1 MRQHLSEVGSSGAPV
16 ALTAPMSGRWRARLR
31 PPHGLAAAAAVAVGL
46 IALVL
51 ARDPLRRWVERRSPL
66 PAEKRVA
73 VLPIDLASPDPE
85 DRFRSDGLAETLTA
99 RLAQLEPYHAG
110 LSVVPASDVRQAG
123 VTTVDAARRTF
134 GATLVVAARLARLG
148 NQLRLDA
155 QLVDGTG
162 SRVLRRL
169 PPEDHPLE
177 ALSLQQGVVEAV
189 AGLLELKVAPGE
201 RRVLQQ
207 GNTAVGGAFALYLQA
222 RGHLQR
228 FERAENLENALSLL
242 QKALEQDPGYA
253 LAYAALGE
261 AYWRLYELQKRPELV
276 ALAQENCRKAIGL
289 NDLLAPVHV
298 TLGMIH
304 RGTGKAD
311 EALADLQRALDRD
324 PRSAEALREK
334 GRAHSALG
342 QTKEAE
348 QAFRDALELRPS
360 DWATHNYLGALMLTD
375 GRLEAAEAEFRR
387 VIALTPDNPRGYTNA
402 GAVCFRQGR
411 LEDAEALFRRSAE
424 IRPTASALSN
434 LGTTLYYRGRYGEAA
449 EALEKAAKLNDRQMA
464 VWLNLGRTL
473 YESPARRPDA
483 RAPLERAVALAEE
496 QLRVN
501 PRDAALLADL
511 ADAHVMLGHAGQA
524 SELSAR
530 ALKLAPDDGD
540 VLRTIAEV
548 DEALGRREAAL
559 QKIGRALAAGYPRWQ
574 VERSPSLAALR
585 EDPRFAEVLKGVAP
599 TPVEKEKKPQ

>member
-1 MRQHLSEVGSSGAPV
+1 M
-16 ALTAPMSGRWRARLR
+16 
-31 PPHGLAAAAAVAVGL
+31 
-46 IALVL
+46 
-51 ARDPLRRWVERRSPL
+51 
-66 PAEKRVA
+66 A

-123 VTTVDAARRTF
+123 VTTADAARRTF

-148 NQLRLDA
+148 DRLRLDA
-155 QLVDGTG
+155 RLVDGTG

-177 ALSLQQGVVEAV
+177 ALSLQEGVVEAV
-189 AGLLELKVAPGE
+189 AGLLELPVAPGE
-201 RRVLQQ
+201 RHVLQQ
-207 GNTAVGGAFALYLQA
+207 GNTAVGGAYALYLQA

-276 ALAQENCRKAIGL
+276 ALAQDNCRKALGL

-304 RGTGKAD
+304 RGTGKTE

-334 GRAHSALG
+334 GRAHAG
-342 QTKEAE
+342 ARPAE
-348 QAFRDALELRPS
+348 GGRAGLPRARSTCGPPTGRSTTTSGPS
-360 DWATHNYLGALMLTD
+360 TLAS
-375 GRLEAAEAEFRR
+375 GRLAEAEAEFRR
-387 VIALTPDNPRGYTNA
+387 VIAAHPRQPA
-402 GAVCFRQGR
+402 RLHERRRRLLPPGR

-424 IRPTASALSN
+424 IRPTAPALSN
-434 LGTTLYYRGRYGEAA
+434 LGTTLFYRGRYDEAA
-449 EALEKAAKLNDRQMA
+449 EALEKAVKLNDRQVA

-511 ADAHVMLGHAGQA
+511 ADAHAMLGHAGRPA
-524 SELSAR
+524 SS
-530 ALKLAPDDGD
+530 
-540 VLRTIAEV
+540 
-548 DEALGRREAAL
+548 RR
-559 QKIGRALAAGYPRWQ
+559 GP
-574 VERSPSLAALR
+574 
-585 EDPRFAEVLKGVAP
+585 
-599 TPVEKEKKPQ
+599 